1 MKLFPSLNAVTCA
14 AVLGACLFALTGAK
28 DKEKSVSTPG
38 DFTSKTIDIGI
49 VCSDVERSVDF
60 YTQAVGM
67 TDVSTFDVD
76 ASLAQAV
83 GLTDNQ
89 PFKVHVLVL
98 GKGEKGVNV
107 TKLKLMEF
115 KKAPGKKANQD
126 FIHSTVGMRYTTIFV
141 KDISAANLRMIAYGS
156 MPLSKGLQ
164 EIPSGEFLG
173 LYRDP
178 DGNFVELVGSKPKK

>member
-1 MKLFPSLNAVTCA
+1 MKFLPPFKAVTCA

-28 DKEKSVSTPG
+28 EKEKAVSKPG
-38 DFTSKTIDIGI
+38 DFTSMTVDFGI

-67 TDVSTFDVD
+67 TELDSFDV
-76 ASLAQAV
+76 APALAQAV

-98 GKGEKGVNV
+98 GKGDTASKV
-107 TKLKLMEF
+107 KLMEF

-126 FIHSTVGMRYTTIFV
+126 FIHSTLGMRYTTFFV
-141 KDISAANLRMIAYGS
+141 KDITIANMRMIAYGS

-164 EIPSGEFLG
+164 EIPDGRFLG
-173 LYRDP
+173 VYRDP
-178 DGNFVELVGSKPKK
+178 DGNFVELVGPKAKK

>member
-1 MKLFPSLNAVTCA
+1 MKFLPPFKAVTCA

-28 DKEKSVSTPG
+28 EKAVSKPG
-38 DFTSKTIDIGI
+38 DFTSMTVDFGI

-67 TDVSTFDVD
+67 TELDSFDVD
-76 ASLAQAV
+76 ATLSQAV

-98 GKGEKGVNV
+98 GKGDAASKV
-107 TKLKLMEF
+107 KLMEF

-126 FIHSTVGMRYTTIFV
+126 FIHSTFGMRYTTFFV
-141 KDISAANLRMIAYGS
+141 KDITIANMRMIAYGS

-164 EIPSGEFLG
+164 EIPDGRFLG
-173 LYRDP
+173 VYRDP
-178 DGNFVELVGSKPKK
+178 DGNFVELVGPKAKK

>member
-1 MKLFPSLNAVTCA
+1 MKLHPLFKAVTFA
-14 AVLGACLFALTGAK
+14 FVLGVGLFALTGAK
-28 DKEKSVSTPG
+28 DKQKAPSKPG
-38 DFTSKTIDIGI
+38 DFTSTTVDFGI

-67 TDVSTFDVD
+67 TELDSFDVD
-76 ASLAQAV
+76 AGLAQAV

-98 GKGEKGVNV
+98 GKGDNA
-107 TKLKLMEF
+107 TKVKLMEF

-126 FIHSTVGMRYTTIFV
+126 FIHSTLGMRYTTFFV
-141 KDISAANLRMIAYGS
+141 KDITVANMRMIAYGS

-164 EIPSGEFLG
+164 EIPDGRFLG

-178 DGNFVELVGSKPKK
+178 DGNFVELVGPKAKK

>member
-1 MKLFPSLNAVTCA
+1 MSRLSSFKAVTCA
-14 AVLGACLFALTGAK
+14 LILGLGLFALAGAK
-28 DKEKSVSTPG
+28 EKQKVVSKPG
-38 DFTSKTIDIGI
+38 DFTSTTVDFGI
-49 VCSDVERSVDF
+49 VCSDAERSVDF

-67 TDVSTFDVD
+67 TELDGFDVP
-76 ASLAQAV
+76 AELGQNV

-98 GKGEKGVNV
+98 GKGDNASKV
-107 TKLKLMEF
+107 KLMEF

-126 FIHSTVGMRYTTIFV
+126 FIHSTLGMRYTTFFV
-141 KDISAANLRMIAYGS
+141 KDITVANMRMIAYGS

-164 EIPSGEFLG
+164 EIPDGRFLG

-178 DGNFVELVGSKPKK
+178 DGNFIELVGPKAQK

>member
-1 MKLFPSLNAVTCA
+1 MKLQPIFKAVTLA
-14 AVLGACLFALTGAK
+14 VVLGVSLFALTGAK
-28 DKEKSVSTPG
+28 EKQKVVSKPG
-38 DFTSKTIDIGI
+38 DFTSTTVDFGI
-49 VCSDVERSVDF
+49 VCSDAERSVDF

-67 TDVSTFDVD
+67 TELDGFDVPAD
-76 ASLAQAV
+76 MAQAV

-98 GKGEKGVNV
+98 GKGETASKV
-107 TKLKLMEF
+107 KLMEF

-126 FIHSTVGMRYTTIFV
+126 FIHSTLGMRYTTFFV
-141 KDISAANLRMIAYGS
+141 KDITIANMRMIAYGS

-164 EIPSGEFLG
+164 EIPDGRFLG

-178 DGNFVELVGSKPKK
+178 DGNFIELVGPKAKK